1 MQHPPPANA
10 DPDTGGPALTDEA
23 RLQEK
28 AEEARL
34 QHLQTG
40 ERLASRL
47 GVVFRYV
54 GAALLISIA
63 IRTFLVQPF
72 AIPSGS
78 MSPLLEAGDFVLV
91 DKAAY
96 GWTLASLPLAGALS
110 TDDNG
115 DARRLFAKPVNAGD
129 VIVFVSPGGQ
139 DYVKRMVAS
148 GGDRV
153 AMRGGALILNGRMVD
168 CVALGGGLCRE
179 TLPGGASHVV
189 RSDGS
194 GPLSDMGEITV
205 PAGHYFVL
213 GDNRDDSADS
223 RLSRAEGGVGLVPDI
238 NVIGRA
244 SRIFFSAHEGI
255 RWSRIGQAID

>member
-1 MQHPPPANA
+1 MQSTPPAKA
-10 DPDTGGPALTDEA
+10 APGIPGEAEEA
-23 RLQEK
+23 R

-34 QHLQTG
+34 AHEAAG
-40 ERLASRL
+40 RRLANRL
-47 GVVFRYV
+47 GGIFRLL
-54 GAALLISIA
+54 GAALIISLA

-78 MSPLLEAGDFVLV
+78 MSPLLKAGDFVFV

-96 GWTLASLPLAGALS
+96 GWTLASLPLAGTLS
-110 TDDNG
+110 TDEG
-115 DARRLFAKPVNAGD
+115 ASSRRLFAKPVNAGD

-153 AMRGGALILNGRMVD
+153 EIRRGLVVLNGRTIP
-168 CVALGGGLCRE
+168 CVPQGEGLCRE
-179 TLPGGASHVV
+179 TLPNGASHVI

-194 GPLSDMGEITV
+194 GPLSDMPEIAI
-205 PAGHYFVL
+205 PPGHYFVL

-223 RLSRAEGGVGLVPDI
+223 RLSRADGGVGLVPDAH
-238 NVIGRA
+238 VIGRA
-244 SRIFFSAHEGI
+244 SRIFFSAHDGVH
-255 RWSRIGQAID
+255 WGRIGQAID